1 MGLRPRAFLAGSLGF
16 AVAFVVAC
24 GGSTGLLSSQQAAG
38 LNAQL
43 NSVSSAISAG
53 RCDSA
58 RGAVQAFQSSVAALP
73 STINSTLA
81 RNLGQGASTLS
92 ELADRNCS
100 SSRSSSS
107 ATTTT
112 SHSTT
117 SSTTTK
123 PSSSSISTTT
133 VTDSTNPTS
142 STDTGTATNPAGRGT
157 STTSNGGAGIGGT
170 TTAGGNQNGQ

>member
-24 GGSTGLLSSQQAAG
+24 GGSTGLLSSQQAGG

-43 NSVSSAISAG
+43 NSLSSAVTAG

-58 RGAVQAFQSSVAALP
+58 RGAAQAFQSSVAALP

-81 RNLGQGASTLS
+81 KNLGQGASTLS
-92 ELADRNCS
+92 ALADRNCS
-100 SSRSSSS
+100 SSS
-107 ATTTT
+107 TTT
-112 SHSTT
+112 SHSMT
-117 SSTTTK
+117 STTTTT
-123 PSSSSISTTT
+123 PTSSSISTTT
-133 VTDSTNPTS
+133 VTNSTSPTS
-142 STDTGTATNPAGRGT
+142 STDTGTATNPAGGGT

-170 TTAGGNQNGQ
+170 TTVGGNQNGQ

>member
-1 MGLRPRAFLAGSLGF
+1 MGLRPRAFVAGSLGF

-24 GGSTGLLSSQQAAG
+24 GGTTGLLSSQQAGG

-43 NSVSSAISAG
+43 NSLSSAVSAG

-58 RGAVQAFQSSVAALP
+58 RGAAQAFQSSVAALP

-81 RNLGQGASTLS
+81 KNLGQGASTLS
-92 ELADRNCS
+92 ALADRNCS
-100 SSRSSSS
+100 SSS
-107 ATTTT
+107 TTT

-117 SSTTTK
+117 SSTTAK
-123 PSSSSISTTT
+123 PTSSSISTTT
-133 VTDSTNPTS
+133 VTNSTNPTS
-142 STDTGTATNPAGRGT
+142 STDTGTATNPAGGGT

-170 TTAGGNQNGQ
+170 TTVGGNQNGQ

>member
-24 GGSTGLLSSQQAAG
+24 GGSTGLLSSQQAGG

-43 NSVSSAISAG
+43 NALSSAVTAG

-58 RGAVQAFQSSVAALP
+58 RGAAQAFQSSIAALP
-73 STINSTLA
+73 STVNSTLA
-81 RNLGQGASTLS
+81 KNLGQGASTLS
-92 ELADRNCS
+92 ALADRNCS
-100 SSRSSSS
+100 SSSSS
-107 ATTTT
+107 TTT

-123 PSSSSISTTT
+123 PTSSSISTTT
-133 VTDSTNPTS
+133 VTNSTSPTS
-142 STDTGTATNPAGRGT
+142 STDTGTATNPAGGGT

-170 TTAGGNQNGQ
+170 TTGGGNQNGP

>member
-24 GGSTGLLSSQQAAG
+24 GSGTGLLSSQQAGG

-43 NSVSSAISAG
+43 NALSSAVGAG
-53 RCDSA
+53 RCGSA
-58 RGAVQAFQSSVAALP
+58 QGAAQAFQSSVAALP
-73 STINSTLA
+73 STINPTLS

-92 ELADRNCS
+92 ALAGRNCSSSSATS

-107 ATTTT
+107 
-112 SHSTT
+112 
-117 SSTTTK
+117 STTTK
-123 PSSSSISTTT
+123 PTSSSISTTT
-133 VTDSTNPTS
+133 VTNSTTATS
-142 STDTGTATNPAGRGT
+142 STDTGTATNPPGGGT

-170 TTAGGNQNGQ
+170 TTVGGN